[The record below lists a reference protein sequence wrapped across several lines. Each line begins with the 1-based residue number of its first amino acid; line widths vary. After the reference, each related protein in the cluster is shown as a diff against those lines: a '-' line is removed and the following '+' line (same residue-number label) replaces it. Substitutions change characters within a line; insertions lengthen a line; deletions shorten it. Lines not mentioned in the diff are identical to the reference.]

1 MKKNIILLILII
13 LIKYSF
19 ANEIK
24 VQVNILPQIL
34 LGIEYDVN
42 VDIINVE
49 DKSIYLIS
57 NAEKGGFWISYV
69 LYEEASG
76 KIIECHTAQAQYL
89 PGYGYIEIKP
99 RGTYRK
105 HLFSIQRCDV
115 KVGQYKLEIYVSSRV
130 DPPKDKGI
138 TNYWKG
144 EIKIMSIF
152 EIKQPEGIDK
162 EAYDYFGGCPLCN
175 KDELLQKHPTS
186 TYAGWALLGGKAEI
200 PLPETALPPSFAYFY
215 FPEPVESK
223 MKGSRAN
230 WPRITNE
237 YILKLEEY
245 INKRPDSPLRDIM
258 EYKIAYQY
266 AKVMQYEKSKSFLNK
281 LLSESKNRRVLEYS
295 KRFIELIDTGYFQKR
310 IEENKRNLENE
321 YYKKGQK

>member
-1 MKKNIILLILII
+1 
-13 LIKYSF
+13 
-19 ANEIK
+19 
-24 VQVNILPQIL
+24 
-34 LGIEYDVN
+34 
-42 VDIINVE
+42 
-49 DKSIYLIS
+49 
-57 NAEKGGFWISYV
+57 
-69 LYEEASG
+69 
-76 KIIECHTAQAQYL
+76 
-89 PGYGYIEIKP
+89 
-99 RGTYRK
+99 
-105 HLFSIQRCDV
+105 
-115 KVGQYKLEIYVSSRV
+115 
-130 DPPKDKGI
+130 
-138 TNYWKG
+138 
-144 EIKIMSIF
+144 MSIF

-175 KDELLQKHPTS
+175 KDELLQKYPTS

-266 AKVMQYEKSKSFLNK
+266 AKVMQYEKSKSILNK
-281 LLSESKNRRVLEYS
+281 LLSESKNSRVLEYS
-295 KRFIELIDTGYFQKR
+295 KKFIELIDTGYFQKR